1 MFQKG
6 PQNGPKK
13 VQWSNGPMVQWS
25 NGPLIQWSSPY
36 FIIFDLKVN
45 MQICHCVKRSLDAWN
60 SYMIGKTKLAKERF
74 RMKALF
80 NKVLDFLLEG
90 KNGRISF
97 LYEAHEGEF
106 IMLDITVRKLRSVM
120 LKIVV
125 VLRFDT
131 KSSIE
136 Q

>member
-1 MFQKG
+1 MD
-6 PQNGPKK
+6 
-13 VQWSNGPMVQWS
+13 QWSIDPMVQS
-25 NGPLIQWSSPY
+25 I

-106 IMLDITVRKLRSVM
+106 IMLDITARKLRSVM

-125 VLRFDT
+125 VLRFDP

>member
-1 MFQKG
+1 MFQKR

-13 VQWSNGPMVQWS
+13 VQWI

-90 KNGRISF
+90 KTFEF
-97 LYEAHEGEF
+97 L
-106 IMLDITVRKLRSVM
+106 SC
-120 LKIVV
+120 
-125 VLRFDT
+125 T
-131 KSSIE
+131 KPTKENSSC
-136 Q
+136 

>member
-1 MFQKG
+1 MD
-6 PQNGPKK
+6 
-13 VQWSNGPMVQWS
+13 QWSIDPMVQS
-25 NGPLIQWSSPY
+25 I

-90 KNGRISF
+90 KTF
-97 LYEAHEGEF
+97 EF
-106 IMLDITVRKLRSVM
+106 VSC
-120 LKIVV
+120 
-125 VLRFDT
+125 T
-131 KSSIE
+131 KPTKENSSC
-136 Q
+136 

>member
-1 MFQKG
+1 
-6 PQNGPKK
+6 
-13 VQWSNGPMVQWS
+13 
-25 NGPLIQWSSPY
+25 
-36 FIIFDLKVN
+36 
-45 MQICHCVKRSLDAWN
+45 
-60 SYMIGKTKLAKERF
+60 MISKTKLAKERF
-74 RMKALF
+74 RIKALF

-90 KNGRISF
+90 KNVRISF
-97 LYEAHEGEF
+97 FYETHEGEF

>member
-1 MFQKG
+1 
-6 PQNGPKK
+6 
-13 VQWSNGPMVQWS
+13 
-25 NGPLIQWSSPY
+25 
-36 FIIFDLKVN
+36 
-45 MQICHCVKRSLDAWN
+45 
-60 SYMIGKTKLAKERF
+60 MIGKTKLAKERF

-90 KNGRISF
+90 KTFEF
-97 LYEAHEGEF
+97 LSCTKPTT
-106 IMLDITVRKLRSVM
+106 MLDITVRKLRSVM